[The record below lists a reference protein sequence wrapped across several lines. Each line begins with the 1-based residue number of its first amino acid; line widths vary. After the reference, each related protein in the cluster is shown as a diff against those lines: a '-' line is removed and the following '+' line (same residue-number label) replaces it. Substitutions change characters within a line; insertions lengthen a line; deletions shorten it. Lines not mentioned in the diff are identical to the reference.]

1 MDRRFK
7 KSTYS
12 MHASDVESLLKSAV
26 SSHQAGRFDV
36 AERGYQSVLAA
47 AADHPHALHLYG
59 VLQHQL
65 RRNEEALELIDKA
78 IALSPDSWE
87 FHCNRSLVLEALDR
101 QDEAIKS
108 LTELTQKTTEAGLWL
123 ELSHCL
129 EKANLLEDAV
139 DVLSRLIE
147 NHPEE
152 DRAWSRKGAILQK
165 LGRLEDA
172 EAACR
177 KAADLAPSRPEV
189 FNNLATV
196 QRVLG
201 KLAEAE
207 ASVGK
212 AIDLRAD
219 FASGWD
225 NLGQIR
231 MAADDVEGMFEA
243 FLQCAKIRH
252 PKNGDLPP
260 RTKPRVARLRHDR
273 EQLRFLITEGL
284 LDDQYESCVE
294 TLDAICQR
302 SNGDAEQVNPS
313 VQISPAEQQVLAR
326 YYDRMLVNL
335 PIPALEG
342 GALNPDLDLDEIQAS
357 FLDQDAPYVVID
369 NFLKPEAIDQL
380 YRYGLYSTV
389 FYQEYDNGYLTT
401 RMTKGF
407 NSELLVQMVQEI
419 PARLP
424 RIFGDSKLKEAWIFK
439 CDSRMKALDTH
450 ADFAAVNFNIWLTP
464 DEANV
469 DPESGGLTVFDK
481 SAPADWSFESYNVRS
496 DRIAQYL
503 EASGASPRHV
513 HYRHNRALIFRS
525 SLFHRSEAMHFHDG
539 YKNRRQNLTL
549 LYGHREKNL

>member
-1 MDRRFK
+1 MDLQSA

-26 SSHQAGRFDV
+26 SSHRAGRLDV
-36 AERGYQSVLAA
+36 AERAYQSVLAA
-47 AADHPHALHLYG
+47 ASEHPHALHLYG

-87 FHCNRSLVLEALDR
+87 FHCDRSLVLETLGR
-101 QDEAIKS
+101 QEEAITS
-108 LTELTQKTTEAGLWL
+108 LRELSCKTTEAGLWL
-123 ELSHCL
+123 ELSFCL

-139 DVLSRLIE
+139 DVLNRLID

-152 DRAWSRKGAILQK
+152 DRAWSRQGALLHQ
-165 LGRLEDA
+165 LGRLEGA

-177 KAADLAPSRPEV
+177 KAVDLAPSQPEV

-196 QRVLG
+196 QRASG

-207 ASVGK
+207 ANVGK

-231 MAADDVEGMFEA
+231 MAAGNIMGMFEA
-243 FLQCAKIRH
+243 FHRCAEILH
-252 PKNGDLPP
+252 PINGDMPP
-260 RTKPRVARLRHDR
+260 RPKPRLARLRHDR
-273 EQLRFLITEGL
+273 EQLRFLISNGL
-284 LDDQYESCVE
+284 LGDQYESCVE

-302 SNGDAEQVNPS
+302 RIGDSEQMNPP

-335 PIPALEG
+335 PLPVLEG
-342 GALNPDLDLDEIQAS
+342 GVLNPALDLDEIQSA
-357 FLDQDAPYVVID
+357 FLDRDAPYVVID
-369 NFLKPEAIDQL
+369 NILKPEAINQL
-380 YRYGLYSTV
+380 YRYGLCSTV
-389 FYQEYDNGYLTT
+389 FYQEYNNGYLTT
-401 RMTKGF
+401 TMTKGL

-419 PARLP
+419 PASLP
-424 RIFGDSKLKEAWIFK
+424 DIFGDSKLKEAWIFK

-450 ADFAAVNFNIWLTP
+450 ADFAAVNVNIWLTP
-464 DEANV
+464 DEANA
-469 DPESGGLTVFDK
+469 DPESGGLTIFDK
-481 SAPADWSFESYNVRS
+481 SAPSDWPFESYNTKS
-496 DRIAQYL
+496 DRTTRFL
-503 EASGASPRHV
+503 EESGARPRIV

-525 SLFHRSEAMHFHDG
+525 SLFHRSEAIHFHDG
-539 YKNRRQNLTL
+539 YENRRQNLTL
-549 LYGHREKNL
+549 LYGHREDF